1 MVAMTQTPLLPA
13 LLLAAACLAAAGAEG
28 ASGQAAVPAPAPG
41 PAAAATI
48 DVTALGPQP
57 GARVPDFTLPDQAGQ
72 PRTLASL
79 AGPNGTML
87 VFSRSADW

>member
-1 MVAMTQTPLLPA
+1 MHRHTPLLSV
-13 LLLAAACLAAAGAEG
+13 LLLAAASMLAPGVTR
-28 ASGQAAVPAPAPG
+28 ASGQAAAPVASPVPAAV
-41 PAAAATI
+41 
-48 DVTALGPQP
+48 DVDALGPQP
-57 GARVPDFTLPDQAGQ
+57 GARVPDFTLTDQHGR